1 MSKQNWDVMEDNYEK
16 KEKRLSMHQLIMNTL
31 WLIDAL
37 NEIYL
42 RARVIV
48 FSGTFNNISII
59 SWLLVLFMEEKTTDL
74 PQGIDK
80 LYHIML
86 HRMHLAWAGFELTM
100 LEVTCTDCICNCKSY
115 HHAITTTT
123 DPRL

>member
-1 MSKQNWDVMEDNYEK
+1 MEDNYEK

-42 RARVIV
+42 SARVIV

-80 LYHIML
+80 LYHIMFGL
-86 HRMHLAWAGFELTM
+86 FCRFIL
-100 LEVTCTDCICNCKSY
+100 S
-115 HHAITTTT
+115 
-123 DPRL
+123 